1 MLKRSTL
8 NVQLKAF
15 HLTARMN
22 AFIDEKLTD
31 LLRFQLAQT
40 IWVRRPILGAFCA
53 ICFRCWAAQ
62 MDWGAISAGTRELSA
77 RRIAISVL
85 CL

>member
-1 MLKRSTL
+1 MTSF
-8 NVQLKAF
+8 V
-15 HLTARMN
+15 
-22 AFIDEKLTD
+22 DEKHAEQ
-31 LLRFQLAQT
+31 LRIQLAQG
-40 IWVRRPILGAFCA
+40 ICVRRTIFGRAFCA